1 MPRTDILDDFPFDE
15 GRFFDGGNEGEV
27 VAKYY
32 SILEAQVAAARLRV
46 AGIPC
51 FLANMAST
59 TVLPHLQLLVRLHVR
74 PEDAPRARA
83 ILGEAAIDTEEDYIP
98 DEDSTK
104 VLTFIAIIIGMILAF
119 LLVKAIGF

>member
-1 MPRTDILDDFPFDE
+1 
-15 GRFFDGGNEGEV
+15 
-27 VAKYY
+27 
-32 SILEAQVAAARLRV
+32 
-46 AGIPC
+46 
-51 FLANMAST
+51 MAST

-83 ILGEAAIDTEEDYIP
+83 ILGEAAIDTEEDNIP

-104 VLTFIAIIIGMILAF
+104 VLTMIAIIIGIILAF

>member
-1 MPRTDILDDFPFDE
+1 MSRTDILDDFAFDD
-15 GRFFDGGNEGEV
+15 GRFFEGGNEGEV

-32 SILEAQVAAARLRV
+32 SILEAQVAAARLRSQ
-46 AGIPC
+46 GIPC

-83 ILGEAAIDTEEDYIP
+83 ILGEAAIDADEDNLP
-98 DEDSTK
+98 EEDSTSA
-104 VLTFIAIIIGMILAF
+104 LTIIAIVIGIILSI
-119 LLVKAIGF
+119 LLVRAIGF